1 MHRQVGDLIIDE
13 HGLAIRGLLVRHLI
27 LPNGLAGTDEILCFL
42 AEEISS
48 VGGDLRIGLF
58 VSLYTYLNLMDQYR
72 PDFNAHQFPELDR
85 RPTREEY
92 AQAVK
97 QTRTVGLYRLD

>member
-1 MHRQVGDLIIDE
+1 LIIDE

-27 LPNGLAGTDEILCFL
+27 LPNGLAGTAKIIRFL
-42 AEEISS
+42 AEEISKE
-48 VGGDLRIGLF
+48 
-58 VSLYTYLNLMDQYR
+58 TYLNLMDQYR
-72 PDFNAHQFPELDR
+72 PDFNAQQFPELDR

-97 QTRTVGLYRLD
+97 QTRTVGLYRLDQPRSHLW